1 MNKILRYHFMF
12 LVVVFTFFVCSVGVD
27 ALTLRQAYNELASL
41 EKSYNAAQ
49 SRASMSQAE
58 LKNIQA
64 SIAST
69 EAEIKKAQQEIIEAE
84 NEIKKS
90 EAEIEKK
97 KEETNQMLLYLQIM
111 NSRGDSMLEYVMD
124 ADNYTDFIYRYS
136 VVTQMSDYNQN
147 LMNELIKLVEKL
159 NARKVDLAQKQAD
172 LAKKKDD
179 LQAKYLLVQVQYKN
193 SQDEGLAFAD
203 QIADKKKLINMYK
216 ARGCKMDQDVNNC
229 NNAAAVDGWTYPL
242 RSFYQSSSYAERRG
256 SVYHYAVD
264 LAVPEGNSVYA
275 VANGEVVSAQVGRG
289 GCGGMIVQI
298 RHTYNGTYYLSL
310 YMHLISAN
318 VGVGSKVSGGQV
330 IGTSGGGPIEKAKWG
345 DSCTTGAH
353 LHFAMA
359 TASSVYDLIGYSSEH
374 GSTFDPRRFFP
385 AMKGE
390 GARYNY

>member
-1 MNKILRYHFMF
+1 MIF
-12 LVVVFTFFVCSVGVD
+12 LIIGTFFAFNVSVH
-27 ALTLRQAYNELASL
+27 AMTLRQAYNELAAL

-49 SRASMSQAE
+49 SRASMNQAE

-69 EAEIKKAQQEIIEAE
+69 EAEIKKAQEEIIEAE

-97 KEETNQMLLYLQIM
+97 KDETNQMLLYLQIM

-147 LMNELIKLVEKL
+147 LMNELIKLVEQL
-159 NARKVDLAQKQAD
+159 NARKADLAQKQAD

-193 SQDEGLAFAD
+193 SQDEGLSFAG
-203 QIADKKKLINMYK
+203 QISEKKKLINMYK
-216 ARGCKMDQDVNNC
+216 ARGCKMDEDVNNC
-229 NNAAAVDGWTYPL
+229 NNAAAVDGWSYPL
-242 RSFYQSSSYAERRG
+242 NSFYQSSSYAESRG
-256 SVYHYAVD
+256 SVRHYAVD
-264 LAVPEGNSVYA
+264 LATPEQSAVKA
-275 VANGEVVSAQVGRG
+275 VANGEVVSVSVGNR
-289 GCGGMIVQI
+289 GCGGLIVQI
-298 RHTYNGTYYLSL
+298 RHYYSGTYYLSL

-318 VGVGSKVSGGQV
+318 VGIGSKVSGGQV
-330 IGTSGGGPIEKAKWG
+330 IGSSGGGPIEQRKYG
-345 DSCTTGAH
+345 DSCTSGAH

-359 TASSVYDLIGYSSEH
+359 TASNPTDLIGYSSER

-390 GARYNY
+390 GSRYNY

>member
-1 MNKILRYHFMF
+1 MIF
-12 LVVVFTFFVCSVGVD
+12 VIISIFFVCSSD
-27 ALTLRQAYNELASL
+27 AYALTLRQAYNELAAL
-41 EKSYNAAQ
+41 EKSYNAAK
-49 SRASMSQAE
+49 SKASMSQAE
-58 LKNIQA
+58 MRNIQA
-64 SIAST
+64 SIANT
-69 EAEIKKAQQEIIEAE
+69 EAEIKQAQQDIISAE
-84 NEIKKS
+84 NEIQKS

-111 NSRGDSMLEYVMD
+111 NSRGDSILEYVMD

-147 LMNELIKLVEKL
+147 LMNELIKLVEQL
-159 NARKVDLAQKQAD
+159 NARKVELAQKQAD
-172 LAKKKDD
+172 LAKKKSD
-179 LQAKYLLVQVQYKN
+179 LQAKYLLVQVQLKN
-193 SQDEGLAFAD
+193 SQDEGLSFAD
-203 QIADKKKLINMYK
+203 QIAEKQKLINVYK
-216 ARGCKMDQDVNNC
+216 SRGCKMDEDVNNC
-229 NNAAAVDGWTYPL
+229 NSVAAVDGWTYPL
-242 RSFYQSSSYAERRG
+242 RSFYQSSSYAEARG
-256 SVYHYAVD
+256 SVRHYAVD
-264 LAVPEGNSVYA
+264 LATPEGNSVYA

-318 VGVGSKVSGGQV
+318 VGVGTKVSRGQV
-330 IGTSGGGPIEKAKWG
+330 IGTSGGGPVEVRKWG
-345 DSCTTGAH
+345 DGCTSGAH

-390 GARYNY
+390 GARYN